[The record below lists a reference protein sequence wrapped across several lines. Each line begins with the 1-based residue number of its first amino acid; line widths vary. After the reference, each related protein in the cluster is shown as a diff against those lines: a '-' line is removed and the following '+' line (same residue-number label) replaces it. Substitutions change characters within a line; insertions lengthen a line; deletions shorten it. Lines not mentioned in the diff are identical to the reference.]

1 MALESRDA
9 LRKMSGSGY
18 SGDPAVL
25 GLVQQLAGWPA
36 LSVTFDLAPWS
47 RSPSPKRTFALLE
60 GYLQTCWPV
69 LQGHLGALGR
79 APEEA
84 SCSPLRLLTLF
95 LVLLPPSQVHWGVR
109 SLISLGL
116 SPPLSTCLSGSVSLA
131 GSSSLLL
138 PPPPAKPLGPTSNC
152 PEGNNGG
159 AGLAGKEGGGENCS
173 ALRAPSPRPPSWGW
187 GTHPELRSPAGGRE
201 KGGGRP

>member
-1 MALESRDA
+1 MIWLH
-9 LRKMSGSGY
+9 
-18 SGDPAVL
+18 AVL
-25 GLVQQLAGWPA
+25 VPPQRGHSPFWNDTCKLAGQ
-36 LSVTFDLAPWS
+36 FS
-47 RSPSPKRTFALLE
+47 R
-60 GYLQTCWPV
+60 GYL
-69 LQGHLGALGR
+69 GSLGR

-84 SCSPLRLLTLF
+84 CCTPMRLLTLS

-116 SPPLSTCLSGSVSLA
+116 NPPLSTCLSGSVSLA
-131 GSSSLLL
+131 GSSSLLI
-138 PPPPAKPLGPTSNC
+138 PPPPAKPLEPTSNC

-187 GTHPELRSPAGGRE
+187 GTHPELRSPAGEGRRE
-201 KGGGRP
+201 GGDPNGYSLQTPAFLHKTNGLVSSPCRRG

>member
-1 MALESRDA
+1 MLWLHRVVVCP
-9 LRKMSGSGY
+9 LRGHSPFWNDTCKLGSG
-18 SGDPAVL
+18 
-25 GLVQQLAGWPA
+25 Q
-36 LSVTFDLAPWS
+36 FS
-47 RSPSPKRTFALLE
+47 R
-60 GYLQTCWPV
+60 
-69 LQGHLGALGR
+69 GHLGARGR

-84 SCSPLRLLTLF
+84 SWTPARLLTLS

-131 GSSSLLL
+131 GSSSLLI
-138 PPPPAKPLGPTSNC
+138 PPPPAKSLEPTSNC

-173 ALRAPSPRPPSWGW
+173 ELRAPSPRPPSWGW
-187 GTHPELRSPAGGRE
+187 GTHPELRSPAGEGGRE
-201 KGGGRP
+201 GGDPNGYSLQTPAFLHKTNGLVSSPCRRG